1 MKQKLGVRLI
11 GSHELCTQMI
21 GTQVPACHVSC
32 CVSLGKS
39 VPCHDPHFPHLKSEL
54 VKSALPPSCYKDQV
68 RWCTDTW
75 KPFLQSMKLHTVLQ
89 SVTDWELTSVWYS
102 IVPVIVL
109 GPRWTPRSSEDSAE
123 EQAWLSLA
131 TFTGPISEV
140 LFLLGL
146 GLPPSTPTILVLI
159 PKAFC
164 QPSEFLLTKM
174 G

>member
-1 MKQKLGVRLI
+1 MKQKLGVQLI
-11 GSHELCTQMI
+11 GSHELCTQMT

-39 VPCHDPHFPHLKSEL
+39 VSFHDPHFPHLKSAL
-54 VKSALPPSCYKDQV
+54 VKSVLPSSCYKDQV
-68 RWCTDTW
+68 RWCTNTW
-75 KPFLQSMKLHTVLQ
+75 KPFLQSTKLHTVLQ
-89 SVTDWELTSVWYS
+89 SVTHPELTSVWDS

-109 GPRWTPRSSEDSAE
+109 GPSWMPRSSEDSAV

-146 GLPPSTPTILVLI
+146 GLLPSTPTILVLI
-159 PKAFC
+159 PKAFF